1 MGQSHLYLDSVLD
14 DACTSQFFGENIPI
28 LAYIAAKVPIGRI
41 VGQWSALNGRGQYE
55 TSDHRGGGGDGGLV
69 ALPEGA
75 VSVPGGII
83 IITSRRLQGYFLD

>member
-1 MGQSHLYLDSVLD
+1 MRRQITG
-14 DACTSQFFGENIPI
+14 
-28 LAYIAAKVPIGRI
+28 
-41 VGQWSALNGRGQYE
+41 
-55 TSDHRGGGGDGGLV
+55 GGGGDGGLV